1 MLVPNAILKK
11 LYGDSSDSNPLYGPA
26 NQGDA
31 ANPPAPA
38 APLPSLSPQNSP
50 NPAAPLPSDASSSPS
65 TPQMSPGAALLYGN
79 SPNVAGSAGPPSGNT
94 ASAAPPRGSIA
105 GSINAPSLASS
116 PSAPSGATP
125 SAPGSSLLTEDQFA
139 QQNPDAYK
147 AYLPARP
154 VSPFDANTPHPKL
167 RHALAAL
174 FAGMAEYGRPGEG
187 AEMVN
192 RWNQEYQNEA
202 NYDASL
208 PKLKAGAI
216 NQGYQTYLQQGA
228 EQAGIERTQQE
239 TENLRENSPAIQ
251 RKAQFSSQLQ
261 DEAESGKWD
270 PASLRARALR
280 MAQFNRVAISPDEID
295 SIIQGTKPLGPQFN
309 VQADKQGRPEFIQTR
324 TGQKIYPDATGK
336 FTDPEMQKQWDSEM
350 ATHQQS
356 LSEDPTKAAQQD
368 WLAKHPGK
376 GPADYEEYMKKI
388 VPGYKF
394 SLEAGG
400 AGNMPLNPRQQ
411 ATAQAIVEGR
421 QTAPSGFA
429 LSTPYWQQVM
439 GGVYQQD
446 PQFNEQRAELRKD
459 FTVGKHSS
467 EINATNIALGHVG
480 VLGDAIDALNNK
492 NGLQVLNSLA
502 QKLGVQTGSDSTTV
516 FNTIVHRVG
525 PELAKAYIG
534 AGGSAGERGSDEKD
548 FDPSLGPQQLKS
560 NVGITA
566 KLLRSKIG
574 ALENQWNQ
582 NKSDTMPEFQ
592 DRFLTPEAKQQLN
605 KWAPQEGQQTG
616 PAAGM
621 VRFQDSQGGLHDI
634 PKANLDKARQRDPGL
649 KVIQ

>member
-11 LYGDSSDSNPLYGPA
+11 FYGDSNDSNPLYGPA
-26 NQGDA
+26 NQDNP
-31 ANPPAPA
+31 ANPSVPA
-38 APLPSLSPQNSP
+38 APLPSLSPQNP
-50 NPAAPLPSDASSSPS
+50 QNTAPSSSPDLAS
-65 TPQMSPGAALLYGN
+65 LSPSPQTSGAALLYGR
-79 SPNVAGSAGPPSGNT
+79 SPNVTSTPGQPSGAD
-94 ASAAPPRGSIA
+94 ASAAPLRGSIYNSVNA
-105 GSINAPSLASS
+105 ASPGSSS
-116 PSAPSGATP
+116 PSAPGGATG
-125 SAPGSSLLTEDQFA
+125 SAPRSPLLSQDQFT
-139 QQNPDAYK
+139 QQNPDASK

-154 VSPFDANTPHPKL
+154 VSPFDDNTPHPKL

-192 RWNQEYQNEA
+192 RWNQQYQNEA
-202 NYDASL
+202 NYDANL
-208 PKLKAGAI
+208 PRLKAQATLDAYR
-216 NQGYQTYLQQGA
+216 NYLQQGG
-228 EQAGIERTQQE
+228 EQAGIEHTQAE
-239 TENLRENSPAIQ
+239 TGNLRANVPLLQ
-251 RKAQFSSQLQ
+251 HQQQFLDKVRKLKEDGNYGSDEELFNAVLPESQTVPGLTRQMIVDQINNAKVLGAKFS
-261 DEAESGKWD
+261 
-270 PASLRARALR
+270 
-280 MAQFNRVAISPDEID
+280 
-295 SIIQGTKPLGPQFN
+295 
-309 VQADKQGRPEFIQTR
+309 VQADKGGRPEFIQTR
-324 TGQKIYPDATGK
+324 TGQKIYPDTAGK

-394 SLEAGG
+394 SLESG
-400 AGNMPLNPRQQ
+400 AASGTAALNPRQA
-411 ATAQAIVEGR
+411 ATRDAILEGR
-421 QTAPSGFA
+421 QTPPSGFA
-429 LSTPYWQQVM
+429 LSTPYWQTVM
-439 GGVYQQD
+439 GGVYESD
-446 PQFNEQRAELRKD
+446 PQFNEQRSELRKD
-459 FTVGKHSS
+459 LTVGKHSG
-467 EINATNIALGHVG
+467 EINATNTALGHVG

-492 NGLQVLNSLA
+492 NGLQVLNGLA

-605 KWAPQEGQQTG
+605 KWAPQEGQSG

-621 VRFQDSQGGLHDI
+621 VRFQDSQGGMHDI